1 MLAYKKVL
9 IVGAGGAI
17 GNALL
22 MQLLDEDNVECI
34 YALSSQELE
43 TNHPQL
49 THIKIDYADLPT
61 LESAASKIA
70 KLTKLDLVIVTTG
83 ILHNANL
90 QPEKSL
96 KQISFESLQQ
106 VFMANTIVPVM
117 CAKYFL
123 PLLDK
128 NSPNVFAALSA
139 RVGSITDNR
148 LGGWHAYRASKAA
161 LNMLIKNISIENRLA
176 NKNNITVGL
185 HPGTVDSNLSAPFQK
200 NVAAN
205 KLFTPAQA
213 ASYLLEVIGN
223 LTATD
228 SGSCIAWDGKTIDA

>member
-1 MLAYKKVL
+1 
-9 IVGAGGAI
+9 
-17 GNALL
+17 
-22 MQLLDEDNVECI
+22 
-34 YALSSQELE
+34 
-43 TNHPQL
+43 
-49 THIKIDYADLPT
+49 
-61 LESAASKIA
+61 
-70 KLTKLDLVIVTTG
+70 
-83 ILHNANL
+83 
-90 QPEKSL
+90 
-96 KQISFESLQQ
+96 
-106 VFMANTIVPVM
+106 M

-213 ASYLLEVIGN
+213 ASYLLEVISN

-228 SGSCIAWDGKTIDA
+228 SGTCIAWDGKTIDA